1 MIVRSLSSFHIQR
14 AGHAIERKHFAKRPV
29 ILTSQLVALTQ
40 LDFLGRILVSVNRA
54 ASGLPFLAEKRF
66 HLADVL
72 ESGNGLRLVEE
83 ILFRQLSQPEE
94 LPPLCLLLS
103 MMPINEIR
111 E

>member
-1 MIVRSLSSFHIQR
+1 MILRSLSPFHIQC
-14 AGHAIERKHFAKRPV
+14 AGQSIQRQHFAKRPV
-29 ILTSQLVALTQ
+29 ILASQLVTLPQ

-54 ASGLPFLAEKRF
+54 ASRLPFLAEKRS

-103 MMPINEIR
+103 MMPINEVR